1 MKGSIKYTHLS
12 KSLLKPFWIHHTN
25 VMSTK
30 AELADRLRWTAIAS
44 AAIPQ
49 LDYAISGGV
58 HCGKGVIKSILA
70 GATAVEVCSAIYQYG
85 PKEIESMKKEFDRL
99 GVHPGNTYMFI
110 QGHHIMDNVVLRL
123 LIPVCT
129 VLRREREQQ
138 IHDLALHDMQLHNE
152 LTSYQ
157 RSQVGVEV
165 VIHRNSFYKNSPLYQ
180 MIRRDIEKFL
190 KIIR

>member
-1 MKGSIKYTHLS
+1 
-12 KSLLKPFWIHHTN
+12 
-25 VMSTK
+25 
-30 AELADRLRWTAIAS
+30 
-44 AAIPQ
+44 
-49 LDYAISGGV
+49 
-58 HCGKGVIKSILA
+58 
-70 GATAVEVCSAIYQYG
+70 
-85 PKEIESMKKEFDRL
+85 MKKEFDRL
-99 GVHPGNTYMFI
+99 GVHPDNTYMFI

-129 VLRREREQQ
+129 VLRWEREQQ

>member
-1 MKGSIKYTHLS
+1 
-12 KSLLKPFWIHHTN
+12 
-25 VMSTK
+25 
-30 AELADRLRWTAIAS
+30 
-44 AAIPQ
+44 
-49 LDYAISGGV
+49 
-58 HCGKGVIKSILA
+58 
-70 GATAVEVCSAIYQYG
+70 
-85 PKEIESMKKEFDRL
+85 
-99 GVHPGNTYMFI
+99 MFI

-157 RSQVGVEV
+157 RSQVDVEV
-165 VIHRNSFYKNSPLYQ
+165 VIHRNNFYTHSPLYQ